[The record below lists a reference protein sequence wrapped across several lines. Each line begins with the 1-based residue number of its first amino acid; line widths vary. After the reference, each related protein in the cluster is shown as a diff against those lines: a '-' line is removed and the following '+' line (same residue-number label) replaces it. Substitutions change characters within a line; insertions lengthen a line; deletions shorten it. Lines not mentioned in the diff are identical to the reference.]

1 MVYLIHLE
9 VAYKHAQHYLGF
21 VDEDDKVLER
31 LAKHQAGIGSK
42 FLRAV
47 NAAGIRY
54 FIAHVWPGY
63 TRTQE
68 RKLKNRK
75 NSRKLCPICNKK
87 H

>member
-9 VAYKHAQHYLGF
+9 QPYKHAQHYIGF
-21 VDEDDKVLER
+21 VDGDDKVLER
-31 LAKHQAGIGSK
+31 LAKHQAGVGSK

-47 NAAGIRY
+47 NAAGIGY

-63 TRTQE
+63 TRIQE
-68 RKLKNRK
+68 RELKKQK
-75 NSRKLCPICNKK
+75 NARRYCPICNKK